1 MQATVETVSTLERR
15 MTVAMPMQ
23 PIEEEIGKRLQNIA
37 RTARMPGFRP
47 GKVPFK
53 VVVHQYGNQVRQ
65 EVVSGKVEESFG
77 EAVNQHQ
84 LRVAGYPN
92 IEPKP
97 LAENSDSYEY
107 VATFEVFP
115 EVRIDDLSKLK
126 IERPK
131 VTLSDKDVDSTLEVL
146 RKQRTV
152 YEPVT
157 RAAKKGD
164 RLSIQVAS
172 TIDGKKVEDT
182 SGQSI
187 DIVLGEAGRIA
198 DFDKNL
204 TGAKVGQNKKFD
216 VVFPEDYQNKDVAG
230 KTASYDVTVTAVAA
244 ATVPEADADFAMELG
259 VEDGN
264 VDKMLADIRESLG
277 QEVEKR
283 IQAVISKQVMDGLA
297 EQVALDIPRSLV
309 AIEINNQMQ
318 AAAQNLQQ
326 RGMNPA
332 DINMNPEMFDEQ
344 AKRSVKL
351 RMIVSELVRAN
362 ELQPKPEQIRAVV
375 EEFAKSFEQP
385 DEVVS
390 WYFADPQRLDEPA
403 AVAVEQNV
411 VAWVLERAKVAD
423 KKTSFDDLMGKG
435 QA

>member
-53 VVVHQYGNQVRQ
+53 VVMQQYGNQVRQ
-65 EVVSGKVEESFG
+65 EVVSGKVEETFG
-77 EAVNQHQ
+77 QAVSQHQ

-97 LAENSDSYEY
+97 LAENSDNYEY

-115 EVRIDDLSKLK
+115 EVKIDYLSNLK

-131 VTLSDKDVDSTLEVL
+131 VALSDKDVDSTLEVL
-146 RKQRTV
+146 RKQRTT

-164 RLSIQVAS
+164 RISIQVAS
-172 TIDGKKVEDT
+172 TIDGKTVEDT

-187 DIVLGEAGRIA
+187 DLVLGEGGRIA

-204 TGAKVGQNKKFD
+204 TGAKAGQNKKFD
-216 VVFPEDYQNKDVAG
+216 VVFPEDYQNQDVAG
-230 KTASYDVTVTAVAA
+230 KTATYDVTVTAVAA
-244 ATVPEADADFAMELG
+244 PKVPEVDADFARELG

-264 VDKMLADIRESLG
+264 VDKMLADIRESLE

-283 IQAVISKQVMDGLA
+283 IQAVVKKQVMESLA
-297 EQVALDIPRSLV
+297 EQVELEIPRSLV
-309 AIEINNQMQ
+309 SIEINNQMQ

-332 DINMNPEMFDEQ
+332 DLKMNPEMFEEQ
-344 AKRSVKL
+344 AKRSVKM

-375 EEFAKSFEQP
+375 EDFAKSFEQP

>member
-53 VVVHQYGNQVRQ
+53 VVVQQYGNQVRQ
-65 EVVSGKVEESFG
+65 EVVSGKVEETFG
-77 EAVNQHQ
+77 QAVSQHQ
-84 LRVAGYPN
+84 LRVAGYPS

-97 LAENSDSYEY
+97 LAENSDKYEY

-115 EVRIDDLSKLK
+115 EVKIDDLSKLK

-164 RLSIQVAS
+164 RISIQVAS

-187 DIVLGEAGRIA
+187 DIVLGEGGRVV

-204 TGAKVGQNKKFD
+204 TGTKAGQNKKFD
-216 VVFPEDYQNKDVAG
+216 VVFPEDYQNQDVAG
-230 KTASYDVTVTAVAA
+230 KTATYDVTVTAVAA
-244 ATVPEADADFAMELG
+244 PKVPEVDADFARELG

-264 VDKMLADIRESLG
+264 VDKMLADIRESLE

-283 IQAVISKQVMDGLA
+283 IQAVVKKQVMEALA
-297 EQVALDIPRSLV
+297 EKVELEIPRSLV

-332 DINMNPEMFDEQ
+332 DLKLSPEMFEEQ
-344 AKRSVKL
+344 AKRSVKM

-375 EEFAKSFEQP
+375 EDFAKSFEQP

>member
-53 VVVHQYGNQVRQ
+53 VVMQQYGNQVRQ

-77 EAVNQHQ
+77 EAITQHQ
-84 LRVAGYPN
+84 LRVAGYPS

-97 LAENSDSYEY
+97 VAENSDSYEY
-107 VATFEVFP
+107 IATFEVFP
-115 EVRIDDLSKLK
+115 EVKIDDLSKLK

-131 VTLSDKDVDSTLEVL
+131 VTLSDKDVNSTLEVL

-157 RAAKKGD
+157 RGAKKGD
-164 RLSIQVAS
+164 RISIQVAS
-172 TIDGKKVEDT
+172 TIDGKTVEDT

-187 DIVLGEAGRIA
+187 DLVLGEGGRVEE
-198 DFDKNL
+198 FDKNL
-204 TGAKVGQNKKFD
+204 TGAKAGQNKKFD

-230 KTASYDVTVTAVAA
+230 KTATYDVTVTAVAA
-244 ATVPEADADFAMELG
+244 PKVPEVDADFAKELG
-259 VEDGN
+259 VEDGS
-264 VDKMLADIRESLG
+264 VDKMLADIRESLE

-283 IQAVISKQVMDGLA
+283 VQAVVKKQVMDGLA
-297 EQVALDIPRSLV
+297 EQVALEIPRSLV

-332 DINMNPEMFDEQ
+332 DMNLSPEMFEEQ
-344 AKRSVKL
+344 AKRSVKM

-362 ELQPKPEQIRAVV
+362 ELQPKQEQIRAVV
-375 EEFAKSFEQP
+375 EDFAKSFEQP
-385 DEVVS
+385 DEVVR

-411 VAWVLERAKVAD
+411 VAWVLERAKVTD

>member
-53 VVVHQYGNQVRQ
+53 VVMQQYGNQVRQ

-77 EAVNQHQ
+77 EAITQHQ
-84 LRVAGYPN
+84 LRVAGYPS

-97 LAENSDSYEY
+97 VAENSDSYEY
-107 VATFEVFP
+107 IATFEVFP
-115 EVRIDDLSKLK
+115 EVKIDDLSKLK

-131 VTLSDKDVDSTLEVL
+131 VTLSDKDVNSTLEVL

-157 RAAKKGD
+157 RGAKKGD
-164 RLSIQVAS
+164 RISIQVAS
-172 TIDGKKVEDT
+172 TIDGKTVEDT

-187 DIVLGEAGRIA
+187 DLVLGEGGRVEE
-198 DFDKNL
+198 FDKNL
-204 TGAKVGQNKKFD
+204 TGAKAGQNKKFD

-230 KTASYDVTVTAVAA
+230 KTATYDVTVTAVAA
-244 ATVPEADADFAMELG
+244 PKVPEVDADFAKELG
-259 VEDGN
+259 VEDGS
-264 VDKMLADIRESLG
+264 VDKMLADIRESLE

-283 IQAVISKQVMDGLA
+283 VQAVVKKQVMDGLA
-297 EQVALDIPRSLV
+297 EQVALEIPRSLV

-332 DINMNPEMFDEQ
+332 DMNLSPEMFEEQ
-344 AKRSVKL
+344 AKRSVKM

-375 EEFAKSFEQP
+375 EDFAKSFEQP
-385 DEVVS
+385 DEVVR